1 MLEQATADRRQRRH
15 DQTKAEI
22 LDAAWEIVRAEGL
35 AALSLRDVAA
45 RVGMRAPS
53 LYSYFDSK
61 HAIYDA
67 MFGQAWGEY
76 LEMARADA
84 AKAPA
89 PPRAL
94 LLHIAR
100 RFVTFAVS
108 DPARHQLMNQRIIP
122 GFEPSP
128 ENYAPAVEVIELL
141 REHLAAIGI
150 DDQKAIDLWTALMG
164 GLVNQQLA
172 NDPGG
177 DRWTRLIEDVVDMYI
192 AHIRPKRRRK

>member
-1 MLEQATADRRQRRH
+1 MLEQPTVDRRQQRH
-15 DQTKAEI
+15 EATKAEI

-67 MFGQAWGEY
+67 MFGQAWQTY
-76 LEMARADA
+76 LDLARAET
-84 AKAPA
+84 APRD
-89 PPRAL
+89 PRAL
-94 LLHIAR
+94 LVMIAR
-100 RFVTFAVS
+100 RFVEFTVA
-108 DPARHQLMNQRIIP
+108 DPARHQLMNLRTLP

-128 ENYAPAVEVIELL
+128 ESYAPAVEVLGIL
-141 REHLAAIGI
+141 RSHLAGIGI
-150 DDQKAIDLWTALMG
+150 DDPKAADLWTAVLG
-164 GLVNQQLA
+164 GIVNQQIA

-177 DRWTRLIEDVVDMYI
+177 DRWTRLIEDVVDMYLN
-192 AHIRPKRRRK
+192 HVQPKRRRK